1 MAIARDDRR
10 DPEKNPANWISGRH
24 ITYFEEPDIIY
35 MRFGGS
41 ATTEDSLELL
51 RRQIAMSEG
60 RSLLFFLIDAAE
72 LENIAPEG
80 RKAVAETLKEIPLR
94 GMAVIK
100 APLKAKVVTRLVITA
115 INLFRKDSNLNPIA
129 FFDTEEEGRAW
140 IASRRKM
147 FSP

>member
-1 MAIARDDRR
+1 MAIARDDRM
-10 DPEKNPANWISGRH
+10 DPRKDPANWIAGKH
-24 ITYFEEPDIIY
+24 ITFFEEPDIIY
-35 MRFGGS
+35 MRFGGA
-41 ATTEDSLELL
+41 ATTEDALELL
-51 RRQIAMSEG
+51 RRQMAMSEG
-60 RSLLFFLIDAAE
+60 RSILFFLIDAE
-72 LENIAPEG
+72 DLENIAPEG

-100 APLKAKVVTRLVITA
+100 APLKAKVVTKLVITA

-147 FSP
+147 FAG

>member
-10 DPEKNPANWISGRH
+10 DPGNDPANWISGKH
-24 ITYFEEPDIIY
+24 VTYFEEPDIIY
-35 MRFGGS
+35 MRFGGA

-60 RSLLFFLIDAAE
+60 RSILFFLIDAE
-72 LENIAPEG
+72 DLENIAPEG

-100 APLKAKVVTRLVITA
+100 APLKAKVVTKLVITA

-147 FSP
+147 FAG